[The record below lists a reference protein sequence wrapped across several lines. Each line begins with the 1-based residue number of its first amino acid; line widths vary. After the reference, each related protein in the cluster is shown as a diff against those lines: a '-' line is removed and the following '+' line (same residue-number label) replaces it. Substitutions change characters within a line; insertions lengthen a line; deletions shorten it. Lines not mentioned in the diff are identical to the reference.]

1 MNIGWTDQ
9 ESQYMNVLNKM
20 REDLEHS
27 KRKVESLQQMV
38 ESGEKEKEGW
48 LASRQKLMK
57 RIHELEVDIMNKHQQ
72 ILEANK
78 NAALAISKMQVKLDG
93 SVGEILLFK
102 QKLEERDRTVLSLK
116 NEIALYN
123 EECLSL
129 KTTNEELDFE
139 LQRMGREIRDVM
151 VNYENQLQAITKNS
165 QAAAETLQNSANL
178 VAEKEKMLLQTRA
191 ELRES

>member
-1 MNIGWTDQ
+1 M
-9 ESQYMNVLNKM
+9 
-20 REDLEHS
+20 
-27 KRKVESLQQMV
+27 
-38 ESGEKEKEGW
+38 
-48 LASRQKLMK
+48 
-57 RIHELEVDIMNKHQQ
+57 
-72 ILEANK
+72 EANK

-151 VNYENQLQAITKNS
+151 VNYEN
-165 QAAAETLQNSANL
+165 
-178 VAEKEKMLLQTRA
+178 
-191 ELRES
+191 

>member
-1 MNIGWTDQ
+1 
-9 ESQYMNVLNKM
+9 MNVLNKM
-20 REDLEHS
+20 KEDLEHS

-151 VNYENQLQAITKNS
+151 VNYENQLQAVTKNS